1 MKANN
6 NSQNKYVK
14 KETMLLIS
22 IIALFAGFLGG
33 IVYSDYKTGRNAATK
48 NSQPG
53 QNISSESSAEISRL
67 EKKTIDNPDDVDSWI
82 KLGNIYFDTNNYDKA
97 INAYNQSLKI
107 LPRNAD
113 VLTDLGVMYQRSGR
127 PEIAVQNFD
136 KAIEI
141 NPRHETSR
149 LDKGIVLL
157 YDLNDPEGA
166 LKAWGELLKLN
177 PNIKTTDGQ
186 LVSELV
192 KQLKNKKS
200 IQGD

>member
-1 MKANN
+1 MKKNKNN
-6 NSQNKYVK
+6 KSEYVK
-14 KETMLLIS
+14 KKTMLLIS

-33 IVYSDYKTGRNAATK
+33 IVYSGYKTGRNAATK

-53 QNISSESSAEISRL
+53 QNISIESSSEIFQL
-67 EKKTIDNPDDVDSWI
+67 EKKTMDNPDDVDSWI
-82 KLGNIYFDTNNYDKA
+82 KLGNIYFDSNNYDKA

-113 VLTDLGVMYQRSGR
+113 VLTDLGVMYERSGR

-136 KAIEI
+136 RAIEI

-149 LDKGIVLL
+149 LNKGVVLL
-157 YDLNDPEGA
+157 YDLKDRAGA
-166 LKAWGELLKLN
+166 LKALEELLKLN
-177 PNIKTTDGQ
+177 PDIKTTDGQ

-192 KQLKNKKS
+192 NQLKNKNQLK
-200 IQGD
+200 